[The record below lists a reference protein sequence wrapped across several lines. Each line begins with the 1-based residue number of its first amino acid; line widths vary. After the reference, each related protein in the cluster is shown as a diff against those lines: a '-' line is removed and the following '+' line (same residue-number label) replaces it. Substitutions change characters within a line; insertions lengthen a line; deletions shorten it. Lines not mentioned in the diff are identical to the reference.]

1 MNKMGAGEWGLL
13 IILSVLWGA
22 SFLFMGI
29 LIKELPPL
37 TISASRLTIASLL
50 MGILASKRPKN
61 LPWRELLILGVLN
74 NTIPYAL
81 ILWGQRY
88 VSSSVAS
95 IINSTSPFFTSIFAH
110 FLTDDEK
117 INKFSMMG
125 ISLGFSGV
133 LAMAWDLQGSL
144 IGELAIITAV
154 ICYSYATVYGR
165 RFYSMGLSPLDIA
178 FGQLSTAAATS
189 IPLAILERPWLVMPS
204 QRAWVSIIGISVFST
219 ALAYLIFFRILER
232 AGATNANLV
241 TLLIPVTAT
250 LLCTA
255 FLGERLE
262 LRHIV
267 GICLIM
273 TGLLIMNLRGELQC
287 PLRCTSL
294 SRTPTLITMP

>member
-1 MNKMGAGEWGLL
+1 MNRMGAGEWGLL

-29 LIKELPPL
+29 LVKELPPL

-50 MGILASKRPKN
+50 IGILASRRPKN

-133 LAMAWDLQGSL
+133 LAMAWDSAQGSL

-189 IPLAILERPWLVMPS
+189 IPLAILERPWLAMPS

-267 GICLIM
+267 GMCLIM
-273 TGLLIMNLRGELQC
+273 TGLLIMNLRGEL
-287 PLRCTSL
+287 
-294 SRTPTLITMP
+294 

>member
-1 MNKMGAGEWGLL
+1 MNRMGAGEWGLL

-29 LIKELPPL
+29 LVKELPPL

-50 MGILASKRPKN
+50 IGILASRRPKD

-117 INKFSMMG
+117 INKFSMVG

-250 LLCTA
+250 LLCTV

-267 GICLIM
+267 GMCLIM
-273 TGLLIMNLRGELQC
+273 TGLLIMNLRGEL
-287 PLRCTSL
+287 
-294 SRTPTLITMP
+294 

>member
-1 MNKMGAGEWGLL
+1 MNRMGAGEWGLL
-13 IILSVLWGA
+13 MILSVLWGA

-29 LIKELPPL
+29 LVKELPPL

-50 MGILASKRPKN
+50 IGLILASRRPKN
-61 LPWRELLILGVLN
+61 LPWRELLVLGVLN

-81 ILWGQRY
+81 ILWGQIY

-117 INKFSMMG
+117 IDKFSMVG

-133 LAMAWDLQGSL
+133 LVMAWDSVKGSL

-165 RFYSMGLSPLDIA
+165 RFYSMGLSPLAIA
-178 FGQLSTAAATS
+178 FGQLSTAAVTS
-189 IPLAILERPWLVMPS
+189 IPLAILERPWTLHMPS
-204 QRAWVSIIGISVFST
+204 QRAWASIIGISIFST
-219 ALAYLIFFRILER
+219 ALAYLIFFKILER

-250 LLCTA
+250 LLCVA

-262 LRHIV
+262 LNHIA
-267 GICLIM
+267 GMCLIM
-273 TGLLIMNLRGELQC
+273 LGLMIMNTR
-287 PLRCTSL
+287 R
-294 SRTPTLITMP
+294 

>member
-29 LIKELPPL
+29 LVKELPPL

-50 MGILASKRPKN
+50 IGILASKRPKD

-88 VSSSVAS
+88 ASSSVAS

-133 LAMAWDLQGSL
+133 LAMGWDSAQGSL

-189 IPLAILERPWLVMPS
+189 VPLAILERPWLAMPS
-204 QRAWVSIIGISVFST
+204 QRAWASIIGISVFST

-267 GICLIM
+267 GMCLIM
-273 TGLLIMNLRGELQC
+273 TGLLIMNLRGEL
-287 PLRCTSL
+287 
-294 SRTPTLITMP
+294 

>member
-50 MGILASKRPKN
+50 IGILASRRPKD

-267 GICLIM
+267 GMCLIM
-273 TGLLIMNLRGELQC
+273 TGLLIMNLRGEL
-287 PLRCTSL
+287 
-294 SRTPTLITMP
+294 

>member
-1 MNKMGAGEWGLL
+1 MNKMGVGEWGLL

-29 LIKELPPL
+29 LVKELPPL

-50 MGILASKRPKN
+50 IGILASKRPKD

-189 IPLAILERPWLVMPS
+189 IPLAILERPWLAMPS
-204 QRAWVSIIGISVFST
+204 QRAWASIIGISVFST

-267 GICLIM
+267 GMCLIM
-273 TGLLIMNLRGELQC
+273 TGLLIMNLRGEL
-287 PLRCTSL
+287 
-294 SRTPTLITMP
+294 

>member
-1 MNKMGAGEWGLL
+1 MNRMGAGEWGLL

-29 LIKELPPL
+29 LVKELPPL

-50 MGILASKRPKN
+50 IGILASKRPKD

-267 GICLIM
+267 GMCLIM
-273 TGLLIMNLRGELQC
+273 TGLLIMNLRGEL
-287 PLRCTSL
+287 
-294 SRTPTLITMP
+294 

>member
-50 MGILASKRPKN
+50 IGILASKRPKD

-241 TLLIPVTAT
+241 TLLIPVMAT

-267 GICLIM
+267 GMCLIM
-273 TGLLIMNLRGELQC
+273 TGLLIMNLRGEL
-287 PLRCTSL
+287 
-294 SRTPTLITMP
+294 

>member
-1 MNKMGAGEWGLL
+1 MG
-13 IILSVLWGA
+13 
-22 SFLFMGI
+22 
-29 LIKELPPL
+29 
-37 TISASRLTIASLL
+37 
-50 MGILASKRPKN
+50 
-61 LPWRELLILGVLN
+61 
-74 NTIPYAL
+74 
-81 ILWGQRY
+81 
-88 VSSSVAS
+88 
-95 IINSTSPFFTSIFAH
+95 
-110 FLTDDEK
+110 
-117 INKFSMMG
+117 
-125 ISLGFSGV
+125 
-133 LAMAWDLQGSL
+133 WDLQGSL

-189 IPLAILERPWLVMPS
+189 IPLAILERPWLAMPS
-204 QRAWVSIIGISVFST
+204 QRAWASIIGISVFST

-267 GICLIM
+267 GMCLIM
-273 TGLLIMNLRGELQC
+273 TGLLIMNLRGEL
-287 PLRCTSL
+287 
-294 SRTPTLITMP
+294 

>member
-50 MGILASKRPKN
+50 IGILASKRPKD

-189 IPLAILERPWLVMPS
+189 IPLAILERPWLAMPS

-267 GICLIM
+267 GMCLIM
-273 TGLLIMNLRGELQC
+273 TGLLIMNLRGEL
-287 PLRCTSL
+287 
-294 SRTPTLITMP
+294 

>member
-1 MNKMGAGEWGLL
+1 MNRMGAGEWGLL

-29 LIKELPPL
+29 LVKELPPL

-50 MGILASKRPKN
+50 IGILASRRPKN

-189 IPLAILERPWLVMPS
+189 IPLAILERPWLAMPS
-204 QRAWVSIIGISVFST
+204 QRAWVSIIGISFFST

-267 GICLIM
+267 GMCLIM
-273 TGLLIMNLRGELQC
+273 TGLLIMNLRGEL
-287 PLRCTSL
+287 
-294 SRTPTLITMP
+294 

>member
-1 MNKMGAGEWGLL
+1 MNRMGAGEWGLL

-29 LIKELPPL
+29 LVKELPPL

-50 MGILASKRPKN
+50 IGILASKRPKD

-267 GICLIM
+267 GMCLIM
-273 TGLLIMNLRGELQC
+273 TGLLIMNLGGEL
-287 PLRCTSL
+287 
-294 SRTPTLITMP
+294 

>member
-29 LIKELPPL
+29 LVKELPPL

-50 MGILASKRPKN
+50 IGILASRRPKD

-133 LAMAWDLQGSL
+133 LAMGWDLQGSL

-204 QRAWVSIIGISVFST
+204 QRAWASIIGISVFST

-267 GICLIM
+267 GMCLIM
-273 TGLLIMNLRGELQC
+273 TGLLIMNLRGEL
-287 PLRCTSL
+287 
-294 SRTPTLITMP
+294 

>member
-29 LIKELPPL
+29 LVRELPPL
-37 TISASRLTIASLL
+37 TISVSRLTIASLL
-50 MGILASKRPKN
+50 IGLILASRRPKN
-61 LPWRELLILGVLN
+61 LPWRELLVLGVLN

-81 ILWGQRY
+81 ILWGQVY

-110 FLTDDEK
+110 FLTDDER
-117 INKFSMMG
+117 IDRFRMMG

-133 LAMAWDLQGSL
+133 LVMADSMQGSL

-165 RFYSMGLSPLDIA
+165 RFYSMGLSPLAIA
-178 FGQLSTAAATS
+178 FGQLSTAAVTS
-189 IPLAILERPWLVMPS
+189 IPLAILERPWTIHMPS
-204 QRAWVSIIGISVFST
+204 QRALASIIGISVFST

-232 AGATNANLV
+232 AGAVNTNLV

-250 LLCTA
+250 LLCTT

-262 LRHIV
+262 LNHIA
-267 GICLIM
+267 GMFLIM
-273 TGLLIMNLRGELQC
+273 LGLLIMNRRELR
-287 PLRCTSL
+287 
-294 SRTPTLITMP
+294 

>member
-29 LIKELPPL
+29 LVKELPPL

-50 MGILASKRPKN
+50 IGILASKRPKN

-287 PLRCTSL
+287 PL
-294 SRTPTLITMP
+294 